1 LTTNGQE
8 PATGI
13 VSGDAGRP
21 PGPGEATLTTT
32 LVILVAVAL
41 VFDFWNGYNDS
52 ASIVSTMISSRAL
65 SPRAALRLTAVCE
78 FLGPF
83 LFGVAVATTI
93 GAGVLRLP
101 PGAESLPLIVAA
113 LVAAVGWNILTSR
126 LGIPSSSSHAL
137 VGGLIGSAFM
147 DGLVR
152 HHHGM
157 ITMADMHH
165 ALDVIQ
171 VAGFLKIVLA
181 LLLAPLAGFVAG
193 YLLMRLVL
201 FLARNSTPG
210 VNWIFKRG
218 QILTAICLAL
228 AHGANDAQKT
238 MGIITMGLVALG
250 MLPEFK
256 VPLWVVGGAAFSI
269 AAGTVTGGWRLIKT
283 IGGKFYKIRPVH
295 GFTTQIGS
303 AGVILGAALVG
314 GPVSTSHVV
323 SSAIMGAGSAER
335 FSKVR
340 WGVGK
345 RIVLTWVITIP
356 ATCIASALVFCGVR
370 KLM

>member
-1 LTTNGQE
+1 LSPNGQGRA
-8 PATGI
+8 PGLPWP
-13 VSGDAGRP
+13 DARRP
-21 PGPGEATLTTT
+21 VAKGSVPLITT

-52 ASIVSTMISSRAL
+52 ASIVSTMISSHAL
-65 SPRAALRLTAVCE
+65 APRAALRLTAVCE

-101 PGAESLPLIVAA
+101 PGAEGLPLILAA
-113 LVAAVGWNILTSR
+113 LIAAVAWNILTSR

-137 VGGLIGSAFM
+137 IGGLIGSAFM

-152 HHHGM
+152 HAHGM
-157 ITMADMHH
+157 LTVADLHQ
-165 ALDVIQ
+165 AVSVVQ
-171 VAGFLKIVLA
+171 AAGLLKVLFA

-201 FLARNSTPG
+201 FLARSSTPG

-218 QILTAICLAL
+218 QVLTAISLAL

-238 MGIITMGLVALG
+238 MGIITMALLAAGLI
-250 MLPEFK
+250 PEFK
-256 VPLWVVGGAAFSI
+256 VPLWVVGAAAASI
-269 AAGTVTGGWRLIKT
+269 AAGTATGGWRLIKT

-295 GFTTQIGS
+295 GFTVQIGS
-303 AGVILGAALVG
+303 AAVILGAALLG

-323 SSAIMGAGSAER
+323 SSAIMGAGSSER

-345 RIVLTWVITIP
+345 RIVTTWVITIP
-356 ATCIASALVFCGVR
+356 VTCVVSALVYLLVR
-370 KLM
+370 LFI